1 MAGSSKQKKQLA
13 TTMAMYFAE
22 AGWIVEPKEFSED
35 PNRPTMIK
43 MSTVRKIFGSWSIM
57 IQFTKSFCPDLMKG
71 LTEEKPKVEAPTPL
85 EELQAKTADAEEEG
99 DDGENI

>member
-71 LTEEKPKVEAPTPL
+71 LTEEKPKVEVPTPL